1 LELEQAFEA
10 RVALPGSSD
19 KRLPET
25 FAIRSAL
32 MKKFCLAGAA
42 AVLLIGT
49 TAYGFAQSGDS
60 SPKMSQG
67 HEMQKRGSAP
77 GSPGASGYAP
87 GHRHLDNRGTLRD
100 RDDRMMNHDRD

>member
-19 KRLPET
+19 KRLPGTCNKER
-25 FAIRSAL
+25 IDE
-32 MKKFCLAGAA
+32 K
-42 AVLLIGT
+42 VLFGGT
-49 TAYGFAQSGDS
+49 TAYGFAQSGDLL
-60 SPKMSQG
+60 PKMSPG

-87 GHRHLDNRGTLRD
+87 GHRDLDNRGTLRD

>member
-1 LELEQAFEA
+1 
-10 RVALPGSSD
+10 
-19 KRLPET
+19 
-25 FAIRSAL
+25 

-60 SPKMSQG
+60 SPKMSPG

-77 GSPGASGYAP
+77 GSPGASAMRPAIATWISAARCVTAMTG
-87 GHRHLDNRGTLRD
+87 
-100 RDDRMMNHDRD
+100 